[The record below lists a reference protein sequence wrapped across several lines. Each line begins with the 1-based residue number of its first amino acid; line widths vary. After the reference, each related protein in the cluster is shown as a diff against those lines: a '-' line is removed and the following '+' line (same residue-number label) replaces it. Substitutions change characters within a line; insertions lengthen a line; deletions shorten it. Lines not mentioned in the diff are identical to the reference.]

1 MQSSDITQEND
12 EDCCSFIVFR
22 HIARNI
28 TSMDRDIFHYS
39 PTFRVQQMTWSIAY
53 KVYRPPEHNED
64 VFGLFIAF
72 KGTVHPSRPM
82 VNMEVE
88 LKLINQFSPKKTVTK
103 DFAAFLNTSI
113 RTHLGFKK
121 FMYWHD
127 VITRSV
133 GFIEEDQV
141 TMEVRIAATPPQ
153 PDVDSLLS
161 PKPLCIKKSSELV
174 NDKTSSKNLEEVLL
188 SRQLNNCS
196 LQDRGQYLLT
206 SGLGSDCEFLVGK
219 DDNKR
224 SFQASAL
231 MLARVS
237 PVFETMFF
245 GELRQTSPV
254 PVPDVQPD
262 AFYKMLQF
270 AYGCELHLGSQE
282 EVMDLYYVA
291 DKYLVA
297 DLQIAC
303 LKHVWPTDVNDVWSA
318 LHMATFYG
326 LPSLLTAALKVVGQK
341 IDAVLQ
347 HQEFCALSANS
358 LLTLVQA
365 HELKVGSELQL
376 FQAVLRWASA
386 SCLRKGITA
395 DPTTMRTELEE
406 ILPYIRFLSMN
417 QEQFAEDPVTCG
429 LLTTEEKLQCL
440 LAIVHP
446 SLHDPPTTIC
456 ALRKPRGRQN
466 S

>member
-121 FMYWHD
+121 F
-127 VITRSV
+127 IR
-133 GFIEEDQV
+133 
-141 TMEVRIAATPPQ
+141 
-153 PDVDSLLS
+153 
-161 PKPLCIKKSSELV
+161 
-174 NDKTSSKNLEEVLL
+174 NLEEVLL

-326 LPSLLTAALKVVGQK
+326 LPSLLTAALKIPQ
-341 IDAVLQ
+341 
-347 HQEFCALSANS
+347 
-358 LLTLVQA
+358 
-365 HELKVGSELQL
+365 
-376 FQAVLRWASA
+376 W
-386 SCLRKGITA
+386 
-395 DPTTMRTELEE
+395 
-406 ILPYIRFLSMN
+406 
-417 QEQFAEDPVTCG
+417 
-429 LLTTEEKLQCL
+429 
-440 LAIVHP
+440 
-446 SLHDPPTTIC
+446 
-456 ALRKPRGRQN
+456 
-466 S
+466 